1 MRIKNVKGRGAYIRT
16 NINVFIY
23 TFMYKSV
30 ATDVH
35 AYNLTCLHTH
45 KQTCPHTFIHI
56 RVQKKHSRTYR
67 ETRTVTTQSDMFI
80 NTSTHPHTHPYVFFY
95 FSYSVFYFVHHFS
108 CFILQTPYA
117 SYAPSHLPH
126 KFVHFA
132 LLRRFIPS
140 STRDLDVSYFHP
152 LPFLCIIIASA
163 VRQIE
168 D

>member
-23 TFMYKSV
+23 TFLYKSV

-45 KQTCPHTFIHI
+45 KQTCTHTFIHI
-56 RVQKKHSRTYR
+56 RIQKKHSRTYR

-108 CFILQTPYA
+108 CFILQTP
-117 SYAPSHLPH
+117 S
-126 KFVHFA
+126 VICA
-132 LLRRFIPS
+132 LSPPTQIRSLCSPPA
-140 STRDLDVSYFHP
+140 FHP
-152 LPFLCIIIASA
+152 VLDTRS
-163 VRQIE
+163 
-168 D
+168 